1 MSTHSRSKK
10 HSLFLT
16 TSAMWAISQSGMSF
30 AMQSGPVTE
39 AHAVNTATV
48 PLSIDSKGM
57 VDTIYYID
65 KHQQRQQIQ
74 VSVSELNGI
83 TVNNAKGKKW
93 LRAGNFALAG
103 AQINH
108 DSLQEEKDTTLVL
121 TFFDNNTQE
130 IVALHLAPT
139 TLEVV
144 TEFSI
149 PMQGSEAICANA
161 TTLGST
167 EVENTPLVN
176 KEPVNT
182 ELVNIDANG
191 ELHQF
196 FVTDK
201 KFIPL
206 RQFAIGPGIKSCAI
220 DTQQNALYLAD
231 EFAGVWKMNTDMES
245 ELSRELIFHDSEL
258 AIEGVSVLSS
268 STTSALG
275 NAPVGW
281 VSPDRSGIWLKN
293 HCGEYIIDLTYRN
306 GDVETSIKP
315 ETLSL
320 SLSMSPPLSQPL
332 SQARLNGQ
340 KDNAQAS
347 ILTVRVDDDDSDNIF
362 VAEVPMN
369 QMLHHCEAANSANS
383 LLEIASKAAP
393 EIATSDTASVSVTAD
408 VETQPVAHAGD
419 AADDPAIWVN
429 AESPEKSLVIGT
441 DKKGAL
447 ESYDLNGAL
456 VQSLPIGRVNN
467 VDVGYAVNIPSR
479 TKKREGTGKING
491 TSDIAVASNRTN
503 NSLSVL
509 SVSHEGTLTHLSD
522 ISTTLNDIYGMC
534 LFVDKGV
541 AHVLAND
548 TSGRYERHILSFN
561 KDHQVSGELVQSF
574 SLPSQPEGCVID
586 GENKIAY
593 LGEEGA
599 GIWALDV
606 GTHTAHP
613 QFLIPI
619 SVPVEADIEGLALYK
634 VDNVQYLIAS
644 SQGNNAY
651 AIYRTSQTESLE
663 LDYVGLIQIEANFA
677 TDIDG
682 VSETDGLEATNANL
696 GGVFSEGLWVVQD
709 GRNVMPSETQ
719 NFKLVSGN
727 QLSSAIR
734 ALLQK

>member
-1 MSTHSRSKK
+1 MSTHTHSKK
-10 HSLFLT
+10 HSLFLA
-16 TSAMWAISQSGMSF
+16 TSAMWAISQSGMLF
-30 AMQSGPVTE
+30 AAPSGPDIE
-39 AHAVNTATV
+39 AYAVNSDTV
-48 PLSIDSKGM
+48 PLTIDGKGM
-57 VDTIYYID
+57 VDTIHYID
-65 KHQQRQQIQ
+65 KHQHQQRIQ
-74 VSVSELNGI
+74 VSVNELNGI
-83 TVNNAKGKKW
+83 TVNNSQGKQW
-93 LRAGNFALAG
+93 QRAGNFALAG
-103 AQINH
+103 ANINN
-108 DSLQEEKDTTLVL
+108 DSLQKEPTLVM
-121 TFFDNNTQE
+121 TYFDNNTQE
-130 IVALHLAPT
+130 IVALHLEPT

-144 TEFSI
+144 TEFLV
-149 PMQGSEAICANA
+149 PMSGSEAICANA
-161 TTLGST
+161 TTLGGT
-167 EVENTPLVN
+167 EVE
-176 KEPVNT
+176 NT

-196 FVTDK
+196 LVTDK

-245 ELSRELIFHDSEL
+245 ELGRELIFHDSEL

-268 STTSALG
+268 ATTSAIG
-275 NAPVGW
+275 NALVGW
-281 VSPDRSGIWLKN
+281 VSPDHSGIWLKN
-293 HCGEYIIDLTYRN
+293 RCGEYTIDLTYRN
-306 GDVETSIKP
+306 GGAETSIKP

-320 SLSMSPPLSQPL
+320 SISQPLLQPL
-332 SQARLNGQ
+332 SQARLNSQ

-369 QMLHHCEAANSANS
+369 QFPHHCEATNSAS
-383 LLEIASKAAP
+383 SEPETASKAVP
-393 EIATSDTASVSVTAD
+393 EIAPSDTALVAVTAD

-429 AESPEKSLVIGT
+429 AVSPENSVVIGT

-447 ESYDLNGAL
+447 NSYNLNGTL

-467 VDVGYAVNIPSR
+467 VDVGYAVSIPSR
-479 TKKREGTGKING
+479 TEEQGDIGKVIG

-509 SVSHEGTLTHLSD
+509 SVSHEGTLAHLGD
-522 ISTTLNDIYGMC
+522 VNTTLNDIYGMC

-548 TSGRYERHILSFN
+548 TSGRYERHALSIN
-561 KDHQVSGELVQSF
+561 KDHQVSGELVQAF

-586 GENKIAY
+586 GKNKIAY

-606 GTHTAHP
+606 GTLAAQP
-613 QFLIPI
+613 QFLVPI
-619 SVPVEADIEGLALYK
+619 SAPVEADIEGLALFN

-651 AIYRTSQTESLE
+651 AVYRTSQTETPELE
-663 LDYVGLIQIEANFA
+663 YIGLIQIEANFA
-677 TDIDG
+677 AGIDG

-696 GGVFSEGLWVVQD
+696 GGVFSEGVWVIQD

-719 NFKLVSGN
+719 NFKLVSGQ

>member
-1 MSTHSRSKK
+1 MPTHLRTKK
-10 HSLFLT
+10 HSLLFA
-16 TSAMWAISQSGMSF
+16 TSAMWVMSLPEMSIAAQSEPTIV
-30 AMQSGPVTE
+30 ARE
-39 AHAVNTATV
+39 VNTAAA

-57 VDTIYYID
+57 VDTIHYID
-65 KHQQRQQIQ
+65 KQQHQQQIQ

-83 TVNNAKGKKW
+83 IVNNSQGKQW
-93 LRAGNFALAG
+93 QRAGNFALAG
-103 AQINH
+103 AHINH
-108 DSLQEEKDTTLVL
+108 DSLQEEKDTTLVM

-130 IVALHLAPT
+130 VVALHLAPT

-149 PMQGSEAICANA
+149 PMSGSEAICANA
-161 TTLGST
+161 TTLGGT
-167 EVENTPLVN
+167 EV
-176 KEPVNT
+176 VNT

-191 ELHQF
+191 ELHQLL
-196 FVTDK
+196 VTDK

-231 EFAGVWKMNTDMES
+231 EFAGVWKMNTDIES
-245 ELSRELIFHDSEL
+245 ELSRDLIFHDSEL
-258 AIEGVSVLSS
+258 AIEGVSVLSL
-268 STTSALG
+268 STTSALS
-275 NAPVGW
+275 NPLVGW
-281 VSPDRSGIWLKN
+281 VSPDRSGIWLKD
-293 HCGEYIIDLTYRN
+293 HCGEYTIDLTYPN
-306 GDVETSIKP
+306 GDAKASIKP

-320 SLSMSPPLSQPL
+320 SLSIPQSQ

-340 KDNAQAS
+340 KDNTQAS
-347 ILTVRVDDDDSDNIF
+347 VLTVRVDDDDSDNIF

-369 QMLHHCEAANSANS
+369 QLTHHCKAETSAS
-383 LLEIASKAAP
+383 SATETASEVASK
-393 EIATSDTASVSVTAD
+393 IAMSDIAFVAVTAD
-408 VETQPVAHAGD
+408 VETKPVTHAGD

-429 AESPEKSLVIGT
+429 PVSPENSLVIGT

-447 ESYDLNGAL
+447 ESYNLNGAL
-456 VQSLPIGRVNN
+456 VQSLSIGRVNN
-467 VDVGYAVNIPSR
+467 VDIGYAVNIPSH
-479 TKKREGTGKING
+479 TNKGDDAGIING
-491 TSDIAVASNRTN
+491 TRDIAVASNRTN

-509 SVSHEGTLTHLSD
+509 SVSSEGTLAHLGD
-522 ISTTLNDIYGMC
+522 VNTTLNDIYGMC
-534 LFVDKGV
+534 LFVTKGV

-561 KDHQVSGELVQSF
+561 KDHRVSGTLVQSF

-586 GENKIAY
+586 GNKKVAY

-606 GTHTAHP
+606 STHTAQP
-613 QFLIPI
+613 EFLVPI
-619 SVPVEADIEGLALYK
+619 SAPVEADIEGLALFK

-651 AIYRTSQTESLE
+651 AVYRTSQTETPKLE
-663 LDYVGLIQIEANFA
+663 YIGLIQIEANFS
-677 TDIDG
+677 TGIDG
-682 VSETDGLEATNANL
+682 VSETDGLEASNANL
-696 GGVFSEGLWVVQD
+696 GGIFSEGLWVVQD

-719 NFKLVSGN
+719 NFKLVSGQ
-727 QLSSAIR
+727 QLSSAIK

>member
-1 MSTHSRSKK
+1 MSTHTRSKK
-10 HSLFLT
+10 HSLFLA
-16 TSAMWAISQSGMSF
+16 TSAIWAISQSGMSF
-30 AMQSGPVTE
+30 AAKSVPDIK
-39 AHAVNTATV
+39 AHAVNTTTI

-57 VDTIYYID
+57 VDTIHYID
-65 KHQQRQQIQ
+65 KHQHQQQIQ
-74 VSVSELNGI
+74 LSVNELNGI
-83 TVNNAKGKKW
+83 TVNNSQGKQW
-93 LRAGNFALAG
+93 QRAGNFALAG
-103 AQINH
+103 AHINH

-130 IVALHLAPT
+130 IVALHLVPT

-144 TEFSI
+144 TEFSM
-149 PMQGSEAICANA
+149 PMSGSEAICANA
-161 TTLGST
+161 TTLGDT
-167 EVENTPLVN
+167 EV
-176 KEPVNT
+176 VNT

-191 ELHQF
+191 ELHQLL
-196 FVTDK
+196 VTDK

-275 NAPVGW
+275 NALVGW
-281 VSPDRSGIWLKN
+281 VSPDNSGIWLKN
-293 HCGEYIIDLTYRN
+293 HCGEYTIDLTYPN
-306 GDVETSIKP
+306 GGEKTSIKP

-320 SLSMSPPLSQPL
+320 SLSIPQPESQPL
-332 SQARLNGQ
+332 SQARLNSQ

-369 QMLHHCEAANSANS
+369 QLPYHCEAATSDSSAP
-383 LLEIASKAAP
+383 ETVPKAAL
-393 EIATSDTASVSVTAD
+393 EIATSDTAFVSVTAD
-408 VETQPVAHAGD
+408 IETQPVAHAGD
-419 AADDPAIWVN
+419 AADDPSIWVN
-429 AESPEKSLVIGT
+429 AKSPEKSLVIGT

-447 ESYDLNGAL
+447 ESYDLKGAL
-456 VQSLPIGRVNN
+456 VQSLSIGRVNN
-467 VDVGYAVNIPSR
+467 VDVGYAVSIPSR
-479 TKKREGTGKING
+479 TKKRENTDGINS

-509 SVSHEGTLTHLSD
+509 SISPGGTLAHLGD
-522 ISTTLNDIYGMC
+522 VNTTLNDIYGMC

-548 TSGRYERHILSFN
+548 TSGRYERHALSIN
-561 KDHQVSGELVQSF
+561 KDHQVSGELVQAF

-586 GENKIAY
+586 GENKVAY

-606 GTHTAHP
+606 GTLAAQP
-613 QFLIPI
+613 QFLVPI
-619 SVPVEADIEGLALYK
+619 SAPVEADIEGLALFN

-651 AIYRTSQTESLE
+651 AIYRTSQTETPE

-677 TDIDG
+677 TGIDG

-719 NFKLVSGN
+719 NFKLVSGQ